1 MDRLISS
8 GAGMPHDQNTFL
20 QEHLAQPVSMSM
32 AGLFFVC
39 RVTTKHVALFLNRR
53 AYVCSAFSQQGW
65 G

>member
-20 QEHLAQPVSMSM
+20 QEHAAQPVCVGT

-39 RVTTKHVALFLNRR
+39 RVTTKHVTFFLNRR
-53 AYVCSAFSQQGW
+53 AYVCSAFSQQGR